1 MSEKSHGIG
10 LRQVRY
16 IRKGAISFGVRQVGS
31 KTGHP
36 SRKTAPE
43 SADPFVSIIVQR
55 PTPGPGGQWRTTTVA
70 MFQLDLVE
78 IQIEY

>member
-1 MSEKSHGIG
+1 MSEKFHGIG

-16 IRKGAISFGVRQVGS
+16 IRKGDIIRCPAGGVENWSSV
-31 KTGHP
+31 KED
-36 SRKTAPE
+36 APK
-43 SADPFVSIIVQR
+43 SAEPFISIIVQR
-55 PTPGPGGQWRTTTVA
+55 PTPGPGGQWKSTTVA